1 MNIEYCLRIAY
12 DIISTK
18 QLVTLFH
25 EHSHA
30 HSSHKMFQS
39 SIGAM
44 SICSLQTH
52 LKHIESFATK
62 QHQHLETITYNVH
75 LKTLHKKEQQ
85 QKTCQYLAQFC
96 HSHNSPYINAKK
108 SHVLHHCR
116 LIANHNTRVISL
128 SLNSIISAAKNAK
141 RDQVFTPTMKEFRS
155 ERTSSSWSS
164 SRPRN
169 SSQKVIVVIWATE
182 KKTFHC
188 GCLIGI
194 LIMVEH
200 IIPHNW
206 VMYNIP
212 LTNRLFIAHMNGH
225 QDVVVLRGFFQVQKY
240 NTLQPL
246 GRLDV
251 QLSDRQHRRCRVA
264 FLSSITK
271 SYQVSEE
278 HTSKQKTQ
286 PKHVIL
292 ANSGISKYC

>member
-1 MNIEYCLRIAY
+1 M
-12 DIISTK
+12 IISQQRSLLLHFTSTVTHIPLTK
-18 QLVTLFH
+18 CFKARSEPCRYVF
-25 EHSHA
+25 
-30 HSSHKMFQS
+30 F
-39 SIGAM
+39 
-44 SICSLQTH
+44 
-52 LKHIESFATK
+52 KHIWNTLSLSQQNNINIWKPSHT
-62 QHQHLETITYNVH
+62 NDH
-75 LKTLHKKEQQ
+75 LKTLHKNEQQ
-85 QKTCQYLAQFC
+85 QKIKYLPQFC

-141 RDQVFTPTMKEFRS
+141 RHQVFTPTMKEFRS

-169 SSQKVIVVIWATE
+169 SSQKVIVVIWAIE
-182 KKTFHC
+182 KKKKTFHC
-188 GCLIGI
+188 GCLIGV
-194 LIMVEH
+194 LIMVEN

-212 LTNRLFIAHMNGH
+212 LTTRLFIAHMNGH